1 MKKLEKLYKETT
13 ENNEM
18 MEEATM
24 VHREV
29 TKKME
34 EAMKEQMR
42 ISSDIAEPRLELGD
56 RGGEYDN
63 EDEAVA
69 DHETLITPSHAGPRQ
84 PWRRSWGFEIGA
96 TTHEARWRMHL

>member
-34 EAMKEQMR
+34 EAMKEQMN
-42 ISSDIAEPRLELGD
+42 LE
-56 RGGEYDN
+56 R
-63 EDEAVA
+63 
-69 DHETLITPSHAGPRQ
+69 H
-84 PWRRSWGFEIGA
+84 RR
-96 TTHEARWRMHL
+96 TEARIG